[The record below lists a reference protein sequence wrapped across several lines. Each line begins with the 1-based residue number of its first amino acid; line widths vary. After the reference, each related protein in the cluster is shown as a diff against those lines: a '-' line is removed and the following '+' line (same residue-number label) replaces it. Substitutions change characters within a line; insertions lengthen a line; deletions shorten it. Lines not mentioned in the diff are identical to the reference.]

1 MVRYVKWIEIFKLYN
16 TKKIK
21 KEKVLY
27 IFTIIS
33 ILIAV
38 SISLIIPQ
46 VNLENEKYIESNIEI
61 INGGDLN
68 INVAENP
75 QKEFDEKLIALKNE
89 GVKVETSNIINCY
102 YKKDSNKIIGNVVIG
117 DYSLNDDEIILQ
129 RTLAKILNI
138 KVGDPVKFDTQGN
151 GVFEYKVKNIEEV
164 SSGVDRDTELLGYGK
179 VQSNSNLDKILGKKV
194 ININGKDGEKLKS
207 DLLEIDDSNIYTTIQ
222 DKRNEMKSEISVQKT
237 TLGILS
243 TVSYIFSSL
252 TIISFVVMIILK
264 RKKDIAI
271 LKVISIDTKDIKKSL
286 LLEMLF
292 LILVPIIMSAFLSY
306 YGSNL
311 ILRWCGVIVS
321 GINIERINLILKGMF
336 FNVVVFFILVNI
348 AMSIL
353 EGISSMCVLRE
364 DEKYIKKQSKKI
376 GITTIITIPLLLV
389 IYSIYFN
396 SVENLG
402 SSILVVLVILIF
414 LGIISLMIKI
424 LSRIKFRNSII
435 MYSVKSIKNRFF
447 SFVLIVMSL
456 TLTLCVILIGFNLE
470 NSIKCNFQSSLEESL
485 PYDYYI
491 ESKDYDN
498 IEKILKDYNI
508 DGYIKASSISG
519 KVKNNNFNSMYKNLY
534 ISEIDKN
541 DYKLKYNIIMGD
553 NLFEGEEGVI
563 ISDEM
568 REQNMLDIGD
578 VLEIETS
585 KGIIKEKIKGVY
597 KSGGINTSSI
607 LKENVEFGDE
617 VNYLV
622 KSKSDDFIEK
632 LNNSIVLSINDV
644 GEKFAMDMGRF
655 LKMFRILSVICIFG
669 TVLFNI
675 NMVCMNCNKDEKD
688 EEMLITLGF
697 GKLSIIKVQAIKIL
711 LLICFSSTLSIGIYS
726 IGINMFFKLL
736 INSSGKVSLNI
747 IVLNIII
754 SIIIAFISFILPI
767 RKIVKKKEL
776 TLLREEY

>member
-1 MVRYVKWIEIFKLYN
+1 
-16 TKKIK
+16 
-21 KEKVLY
+21 
-27 IFTIIS
+27 
-33 ILIAV
+33 
-38 SISLIIPQ
+38 
-46 VNLENEKYIESNIEI
+46 
-61 INGGDLN
+61 
-68 INVAENP
+68 
-75 QKEFDEKLIALKNE
+75 
-89 GVKVETSNIINCY
+89 
-102 YKKDSNKIIGNVVIG
+102 
-117 DYSLNDDEIILQ
+117 
-129 RTLAKILNI
+129 
-138 KVGDPVKFDTQGN
+138 
-151 GVFEYKVKNIEEV
+151 
-164 SSGVDRDTELLGYGK
+164 
-179 VQSNSNLDKILGKKV
+179 
-194 ININGKDGEKLKS
+194 
-207 DLLEIDDSNIYTTIQ
+207 
-222 DKRNEMKSEISVQKT
+222 
-237 TLGILS
+237 
-243 TVSYIFSSL
+243 
-252 TIISFVVMIILK
+252 
-264 RKKDIAI
+264 
-271 LKVISIDTKDIKKSL
+271 
-286 LLEMLF
+286 
-292 LILVPIIMSAFLSY
+292 
-306 YGSNL
+306 
-311 ILRWCGVIVS
+311 
-321 GINIERINLILKGMF
+321 
-336 FNVVVFFILVNI
+336 
-348 AMSIL
+348 
-353 EGISSMCVLRE
+353 
-364 DEKYIKKQSKKI
+364 
-376 GITTIITIPLLLV
+376 
-389 IYSIYFN
+389 
-396 SVENLG
+396 
-402 SSILVVLVILIF
+402 
-414 LGIISLMIKI
+414 
-424 LSRIKFRNSII
+424 

-470 NSIKCNFQSSLEESL
+470 DSIKCNFQSLLQESL

-491 ESKDYDN
+491 ESEDYNN
-498 IEKILKDYNI
+498 IEKVLKDYNI

-541 DYKLKYNIIMGD
+541 DYKLKYNIIMGN

-568 REQNMLDIGD
+568 RERNMLNIGD

-585 KGIIKEKIKGVY
+585 KGVIKEKIKGVY

-655 LKMFRILSVICIFG
+655 LKMFRILSVICILG
-669 TVLFNI
+669 TILFNI

-688 EEMLITLGF
+688 EEMLISLGF
-697 GKLSIIKVQAIKIL
+697 GKVSIIKVQAIKIL